1 MIVVHLP
8 TSYSYRYYS
17 NVISFR
23 RSGIVY
29 CGTVGNETRREYA
42 AVGDVV
48 NLAARLMSK
57 ADGEILLDEKT
68 YSRLPEVIHKKLAK
82 RPPMIVKGKDKPIVT
97 YLFDSTHTV
106 QADGRLASTLV
117 DDVIDEELPIRQI
130 CRDAFAGPLLYLTS
144 DAPLKNVQFLV
155 LEGRLGT
162 GREEAALWL
171 KRHCNSKHLRIIPV
185 TLSKADA
192 TISYKALAKIFRL
205 LIREENFDDIGRQTF
220 VVNTLLRQMF
230 PKDVDMREKIAY
242 STMRRALGVTCPL
255 TVGPNRGHGRKSC
268 PDGVKCTDP
277 SHLSEPVVSS
287 NNSYLAFA
295 DSIDSKIPIRH
306 MSTIVKDIFL
316 TLCRDQPVVILIEE
330 AHNLDESS
338 WRILVSLLK
347 VKAKVFIVLTEEP
360 IDYLVSVFKTAGSDS
375 SIGELIFPDSNI
387 LYDWIPP
394 YLKKLTFDKK
404 SSYILLPEFTF
415 TEVRSYLAITLKL
428 SQWQLP
434 AGLDSIVYNLCGGSP
449 YW

>member
-1 MIVVHLP
+1 V
-8 TSYSYRYYS
+8 
-17 NVISFR
+17 SFHR
-23 RSGIVY
+23 PGIVY

-57 ADGEILLDEKT
+57 ADGEILVDEKT
-68 YSRLPEVIHKKLAK
+68 YSRLPDVIHKKLTK
-82 RPPMIVKGKDKPIVT
+82 RPPMIVKGKEKPIVT
-97 YLFDSTHTV
+97 YLFDSRHTV

-144 DAPLKNVQFLV
+144 DTPLKHVQFLV

-171 KRHCNSKHLRIIPV
+171 KRHCNTKHLRIIPV
-185 TLSKADA
+185 NLSKADA
-192 TISYKALAKIFRL
+192 TVSYKALAKIFRL

-220 VVNTLLRQMF
+220 VVNTLLRQMY
-230 PKDVDMREKIAY
+230 PKDVDTREKVAY
-242 STMRRALGVTCPL
+242 PTMRRALGVTCPL
-255 TVGPNRGHGRKSC
+255 KTGPNRGHGPKSG
-268 PDGVKCTDP
+268 PEGDLDFDP
-277 SHLSEPVVSS
+277 LNHPSFVDTL
-287 NNSYLAFA
+287 
-295 DSIDSKIPIRH
+295 DSKIPIRH
-306 MSTIVKDIFL
+306 MGTTVKEILL
-316 TLCRDQPVVILIEE
+316 TLCKDQPVVILIEE
-330 AHNLDESS
+330 AQNLDESS

-347 VKAKVFIVLTEEP
+347 VKAKVFFVLTEEP

-415 TEVRSYLAITLKL
+415 SEVRSYLAATLKL

-434 AGLDSIVYNLCGGSP
+434 SGLDNVVYNLCGGSP